1 MDTKRRYLR
10 EWRKFR
16 GKTQE
21 QVVAALE
28 GMDDP
33 NLPSTGASLSRLET
47 GKQSYNERSLAALAA
62 IYDCEPWEL
71 LGRDPYKEGEVID
84 FGAKFSKLD
93 AQQRAQ
99 ALAILD
105 ALTKTG

>member
-1 MDTKRRYLR
+1 
-10 EWRKFR
+10 
-16 GKTQE
+16 
-21 QVVAALE
+21 
-28 GMDDP
+28 
-33 NLPSTGASLSRLET
+33 
-47 GKQSYNERSLAALAA
+47 
-62 IYDCEPWEL
+62 